1 MYLGFYLE
9 TVDRQKITWIRTF
22 LTDTALVWHLH
33 RYRELRDNDTWVNYS
48 AAIRAEYR
56 NEGEAADAQLKL
68 GQLQYQGSIRTY
80 LTEFR
85 ALNIFTRAT
94 GEALREKI
102 DLAMTTEI
110 LRMWF
115 AHYLEEF
122 ADDEGFL
129 QATYQAGLQV
139 ERMKVLEKARETMR
153 PTCTDDKKGGKKD
166 PGHPKKDTQQPRPA
180 NNSER
185 KSPWGQPGRWATKEE
200 ALKGVATQEHEEYF
214 RSPESCGCC
223 GQKFHCTYE
232 CFAHTTRRDTTLSK
246 ALWKATA
253 AVREKRKRS
262 EEPEDDSVPKQQKVA
277 AVETTELEDPQAFL
291 LWPDSSGELDF

>member
-1 MYLGFYLE
+1 MYLGFYPE

-33 RYRELRDNDTWVNYS
+33 RYLELRDNDTWVNYS
-48 AAIRAEYR
+48 AAIRTEYR

-115 AHYLEEF
+115 THYLEEF

-139 ERMKVLEKARETMR
+139 ERMKVLEKARETTR
-153 PTCTDDKKGGKKD
+153 PTCTDDKKEGKKD
-166 PGHPKKDTQQPRPA
+166 PGHPKKDTQQPRTA

-185 KSPWGQPGRWATKEE
+185 KNPWGQPGRWATKEK

-214 RSPESCGCC
+214 RSPESCWCC
-223 GQKFHCTYE
+223 GQKFHRTYE
-232 CFAHTTRRDTTLSK
+232 CFAHTTR
-246 ALWKATA
+246 
-253 AVREKRKRS
+253 
-262 EEPEDDSVPKQQKVA
+262 
-277 AVETTELEDPQAFL
+277 
-291 LWPDSSGELDF
+291 